1 MGALW
6 LIPTLPLAS
15 ALLLALWPA
24 RDRLVAWLGAGSIGL
39 AALVTLGVGIAF
51 ANAPADVMRFEQ
63 TLWHWM
69 AIGALEASITLH
81 LDALSVTMM
90 SVITGVGFLIHLYAT
105 EYMAGDPDY
114 RRFFA
119 TMNLF
124 VAFMLLLVLAD
135 DLVLLYLGWEG
146 VGLCSYLL
154 IGFWYADADNGAA
167 ARKAFIVTRVGDAA
181 MALGLFLLF
190 AQLGTL
196 EIETLTT
203 RANERWAT
211 GDPAVTLAAF
221 LLLGGAA
228 GKSAQVPLQTWLP
241 DAMAGPTPV
250 SALIH
255 AATMVTA
262 GVYLIARLHPIYAL
276 APLALTAVAVVGAV
290 TLLVAGVAA
299 LAQRDMKRILA
310 YSTIS
315 QIGYMFLALGVGA
328 WSAGIFHL
336 VTHAFF
342 KAVLFMAAGAVMLR
356 LHHEVDIFRM
366 GGLRRVLPA
375 AFWAMLAGGAAL
387 AALPLVTAGFY
398 SKDAILLAAWQMG
411 TPKVD
416 GFWLWLAGSVG
427 ALLTSVYIF
436 RLIFIAFF
444 GTPQRQ
450 AEPGTEHSWRV
461 LVPLGVLGVLS
472 LVGGFIPL
480 HLAGVLPSGHAHHEG
495 TTAFVLQLTAAAIAI
510 GGLVLAWVL
519 YGLRRITQPGDGA
532 LARFA
537 YAGCGFDALY
547 DRVLVRPVMGMA
559 RANRNDA
566 LDDVFTGVA
575 ALSRGAHRVLSAS
588 QSGRLRWYAGVAV
601 AGGVVL
607 LLIAGAG

>member
-6 LIPTLPLAS
+6 LIPALPLAS
-15 ALLLALWPA
+15 ALALALYPA
-24 RDRLVAWLGAGSIGL
+24 RDRVAAVCGAGSIGL
-39 AALVTLGVGIAF
+39 AALTTLWVGLAFVGTPETVTAY
-51 ANAPADVMRFEQ
+51 EQ
-63 TLWHWM
+63 TLWQWM
-69 AIGALEASITLH
+69 AVGGLDASVTLH
-81 LDALSVTMM
+81 LDALSLTMM
-90 SVITGVGFLIHLYAT
+90 GVITGVGFLIHVYAT

-124 VAFMLLLVLAD
+124 VAFMLVLVLAD

-154 IGFWYADADNGAA
+154 IGFWYSNPANGTA
-167 ARKAFIVTRVGDAA
+167 ARKAFIVTRIGDAA

-190 AQLGTL
+190 AELGTL
-196 EIETLTT
+196 EIEGLT
-203 RANERWAT
+203 AGAAERWAA
-211 GDPAVTLAAF
+211 GDFMPTLAAF

-262 GVYLIARLHPIYAL
+262 GVYLIARLHGLYEL
-276 APLALTAVAVVGAV
+276 APLALTAVAVVGAI
-290 TLLVAGVAA
+290 TLLVAGISA
-299 LAQRDMKRILA
+299 LAQTDMKRILA

-366 GGLRRVLPA
+366 GGLRKALPA

-398 SKDAILLAAWQMG
+398 SKDAILLAAWDNG
-411 TPKVD
+411 APRLD

-427 ALLTSVYIF
+427 ALLTAIYTF
-436 RLIFIAFF
+436 RMIFIAFF
-444 GTPQRQ
+444 GEARRE
-450 AEPGTEHSWRV
+450 AEPGTEHTWRV
-461 LVPLGVLGVLS
+461 LVPLAILGVLS
-472 LVGGFIPL
+472 LVGGFVPL
-480 HLAGVLPSGHAHHEG
+480 HLAGALPESHGHHEG
-495 TTAFVLQLTAAAIAI
+495 TTAHVLQMIAAGVSIA
-510 GGLVLAWVL
+510 GLVLAWLL
-519 YGLRRITQPGDGA
+519 YGLRRVTQPGSGA
-532 LARFA
+532 LARLA
-537 YAGCGFDALY
+537 YAGCGFDWMYERA
-547 DRVLVRPVMGMA
+547 VVRPVVRTS
-559 RANRNDA
+559 RANRDDA
-566 LDDVFTGVA
+566 LDDVFTGIA
-575 ALSRGAHRVLSAS
+575 AASRGGHHALAAT
-588 QSGRLRWYAGVAV
+588 QTGRLRWYAAVAV
-601 AGGVVL
+601 AGSIVLLVIAGVV
-607 LLIAGAG
+607 